1 MREHKTHK
9 KRQVALYV
17 TFDILSAIISWTAFF
32 LFRKGFI
39 DSSFGGIQQNVSLD
53 SNYYYG
59 LASIP
64 FMWLFLYYINGYY
77 KNIYKK
83 SRLNELIQ
91 TFLIT
96 ILGCIIMFFSILID
110 DIVDTYQSYY
120 KSILFLFIIHFTT
133 TYIPRVIIT
142 SITNAKIH
150 ARKIGFN
157 TVLIGSNEKAEK
169 LYKKL
174 QSTKKSSGNM
184 FVGFVNVLQ
193 QQSYVLNN
201 YLPHLGYI
209 DDIHD
214 IIKEHAIEEVI
225 IAIESKEHKHLETI
239 LQKLEGIKIIIKII
253 PDNYD
258 IISGRVTLNSIYDE
272 PLILIH
278 HDLMPAW
285 QENMKRAI
293 DVFVSLLVLFLGS
306 LFYIFIA
313 IGVKLS
319 SPGPVIFK
327 QKRIGL
333 HGKPFYIYKF
343 RSMYIDAENN
353 GPQLA
358 EINDARITKFGEF
371 IRKYRIDEI
380 PQFFNVLIGNM
391 SLVGPRPERQFFIEQ
406 ILPHAPHYLHL
417 LRVKPGITSWGQV
430 KYGYAKNIDEMLE
443 RLQYDIIYIEN
454 MSIYVDIKI
463 LIYTIKTVILGKG
476 L

>member
-1 MREHKTHK
+1 MREQKTHK
-9 KRQVALYV
+9 KRQVALYLF
-17 TFDILSAIISWTAFF
+17 FDFLSAIISWTAFF
-32 LFRKGFI
+32 LLRKGFI
-39 DSSFGGIQQNVSLD
+39 DSTFGNIKQEISLD
-53 SNYYYG
+53 INYYYG
-59 LASIP
+59 LATIP

-96 ILGCIIMFFSILID
+96 ALGCIVMFFSILLD
-110 DIVDTYQSYY
+110 DIVDTHQTYY
-120 KSILFLFIIHFTT
+120 KSILFLFTIHFTI

-150 ARKIGFN
+150 SRKIGFN
-157 TVLIGSNEKAEK
+157 TLLIGSNEKALK
-169 LYKKL
+169 LYHRL
-174 QSTKKSSGNM
+174 QTKKKSSGN
-184 FVGFVNVLQ
+184 FFIGFVNVIQ
-193 QQSYVLNN
+193 QESYVLKEH
-201 YLPHLGYI
+201 LPHLGFI
-209 DDIHD
+209 DDVHK
-214 IIKEHAIEEVI
+214 IIKENDIEEVI
-225 IAIESKEHKHLETI
+225 IAIESKEHQYLETI
-239 LQKLEGIKIIIKII
+239 LQKLEGIKIIIKAI

-258 IISGRVTLNSIYDE
+258 IISGRVMLSSIYDE
-272 PLILIH
+272 PLILIS
-278 HDLMPAW
+278 HDLMPSW

-293 DVFVSLLVLFLGS
+293 DVAVSLFVLLFGS
-306 LFYIFIA
+306 LVYVFIA

-319 SPGPVIFK
+319 SPGPIFFK

-343 RSMYIDAENN
+343 RSMYVDAESN
-353 GPQLA
+353 GPELA
-358 EINDARITKFGEF
+358 KENDSRITKFGEF
-371 IRKYRIDEI
+371 IRKFRIDEI
-380 PQFFNVLIGNM
+380 PQFYNVLIGNM
-391 SLVGPRPERQFFIEQ
+391 SLVGPRPERQYFIEQ
-406 ILPHAPHYLHL
+406 ILPHAPHFMHL

-430 KYGYAKNIDEMLE
+430 KYGYAKNVDEMLE